1 MTRDDQRQRALELA
15 LALGQNRNYSSD
27 LILEMAKNFD
37 TFLQDAP
44 QKTRR
49 RRVTGNQPD
58 PKQEIKVEYDDQ
70 GNYIGTPVEF

>member
-27 LILEMAKNFD
+27 LILEIAKNFD

-44 QKTRR
+44 ATTRR
-49 RRVTGNQPD
+49 RKETGSQPEDTRVSD
-58 PKQEIKVEYDDQ
+58 A
-70 GNYIGTPVEF
+70 PVEF